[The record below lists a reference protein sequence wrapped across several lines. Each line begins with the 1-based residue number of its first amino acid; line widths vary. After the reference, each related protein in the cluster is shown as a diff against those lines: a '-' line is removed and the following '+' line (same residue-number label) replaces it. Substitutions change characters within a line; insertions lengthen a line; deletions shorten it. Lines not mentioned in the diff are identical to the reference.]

1 MPSAVARVCT
11 LAVVT
16 AWRFDVSRGP
26 SAGVAGK
33 VTVGAGVGAP
43 EVLAASALAAL
54 AVDRELRSKAPG
66 PAGGVE
72 EQAVRTT
79 ADAMMGR
86 KYRRTSNS

>member
-1 MPSAVARVCT
+1 
-11 LAVVT
+11 
-16 AWRFDVSRGP
+16 
-26 SAGVAGK
+26 VAGK

-43 EVLAASALAAL
+43 EVEAADEIVSALT
-54 AVDRELRSKAPG
+54 DERELRSKAPG